1 MNILNVVNVYFTLP
15 YFLGNQIKFFTRQGH
30 NIHVVCSPSDK
41 LKLYAY
47 NQGCKY
53 SEIKIDRRINP
64 LSDIISV
71 VLLWKYIRKNN
82 FDIVVGHTPKAG
94 LLAMLA
100 ARLAGVKKRVF
111 FRHGLN
117 YETATGIKR
126 SILIFCEKITSRLST
141 KIICVSNYLI
151 ERSIKDRISP
161 KDKMSVLN
169 IGSCN
174 GVDAINTYNPDNI
187 NPNEI
192 SSLRDKL
199 GISKTDFIIGF
210 VGRLVKDKGISELV
224 DAFEILNQENAK
236 LLLVGPLENGDALP
250 LKTVERIKSNPN
262 IIYVGLVE
270 NGLELYYSLMNVF
283 ILPTH
288 REGFGVSLL
297 EAQAMSIPV
306 LTTAHTG
313 ARDAIKPNESG
324 EFIDLSI
331 DSIAQHLLKY
341 INSPELAKQYG
352 ANGRQFV
359 LDNFSEQSIWEEI
372 NRKVYNS

>member
-30 NIHVVCSPSDK
+30 NIHVICSPSDK
-41 LKLYAY
+41 LKLYAD

-141 KIICVSNYLI
+141 KT
-151 ERSIKDRISP
+151 RW
-161 KDKMSVLN
+161 LN
-169 IGSCN
+169 
-174 GVDAINTYNPDNI
+174 
-187 NPNEI
+187 
-192 SSLRDKL
+192 
-199 GISKTDFIIGF
+199 
-210 VGRLVKDKGISELV
+210 
-224 DAFEILNQENAK
+224 
-236 LLLVGPLENGDALP
+236 
-250 LKTVERIKSNPN
+250 
-262 IIYVGLVE
+262 
-270 NGLELYYSLMNVF
+270 
-283 ILPTH
+283 
-288 REGFGVSLL
+288 
-297 EAQAMSIPV
+297 
-306 LTTAHTG
+306 
-313 ARDAIKPNESG
+313 
-324 EFIDLSI
+324 
-331 DSIAQHLLKY
+331 
-341 INSPELAKQYG
+341 
-352 ANGRQFV
+352 
-359 LDNFSEQSIWEEI
+359 
-372 NRKVYNS
+372 